1 MVAAK
6 NGAESTC
13 FDTCSVKM
21 HSTDTPFIASDS
33 RLAIINGWT
42 YASARRIMALC
53 VRTRR
58 IRCRVGA
65 KVCKSRVRNDFHLR
79 SRSIL
84 YLILALHRR
93 HKVSIYVTIRDIYR
107 GFTSVI
113 LKMNRTF
120 GNNEKFRYESKH
132 KFLVPLNEKRKYPRQ
147 FYSFSNS
154 YVGSIASNAYLS

>member
-58 IRCRVGA
+58 IRCRVAA

-84 YLILALHRR
+84 YLVLALHRR

-113 LKMNRTF
+113 LKMNRTAETMKNF
-120 GNNEKFRYESKH
+120 VTRASINF
-132 KFLVPLNEKRKYPRQ
+132 
-147 FYSFSNS
+147 SFH
-154 YVGSIASNAYLS
+154 

>member
-84 YLILALHRR
+84 YLVLALHRR
-93 HKVSIYVTIRDIYR
+93 QSFNLRYNPRYLSWIHFGNFKDESD
-107 GFTSVI
+107 S
-113 LKMNRTF
+113 